1 MSLVTDLHRASQL
14 LVAGDSLSAR
24 TILLHILSACPPFS
38 RDDDD
43 PKTTRIRV
51 AASVMLL
58 RTIDAANDNAFPTS
72 TWNVVCA
79 GWPEGLQAVPVTV
92 ALAGVLM
99 FARANNT
106 YEAQELF
113 ESWMCTQ
120 SSEFLSQVSN
130 HAEPAFSAY
139 ANLVQS
145 YITHVLAKKSD
156 FAAATE
162 FLDMNELLTDAKKK
176 ELRLIIK
183 DLQDTSHSKDS
194 SLATEPEVFE
204 DPGNAGNPN
213 LLNDVS
219 VAPKKAVEK
228 IPILPSSSVKAVA
241 LSSHLAVSEL
251 SKCSEAKAVKVREVK
266 DPKITVKAVLLAL
279 KKNIR
284 AILSATGL
292 LAVILAFKYRK
303 SSTMESFSMMLKRF
317 LRTLSMASSL

>member
-58 RTIDAANDNAFPTS
+58 RTVDAAANDNAFPTS

-92 ALAGVLM
+92 ALAGL
-99 FARANNT
+99 
-106 YEAQELF
+106 
-113 ESWMCTQ
+113 